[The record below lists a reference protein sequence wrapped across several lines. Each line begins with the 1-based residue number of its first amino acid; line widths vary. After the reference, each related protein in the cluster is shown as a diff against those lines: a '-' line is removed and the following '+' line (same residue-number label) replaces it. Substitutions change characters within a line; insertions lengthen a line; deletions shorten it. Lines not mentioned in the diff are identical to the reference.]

1 MKYIIMITIVIGLAA
16 ADFITGWM
24 KAYIQHDISSQKM
37 RIGGIHKLAEILI
50 MCVACGLEIGLE
62 LLGRYYSTDTG
73 SDAAQKLASVSGMA
87 AALLFFVYILVMELT
102 SILENYTEIN
112 PQAKWAKWIV
122 KKLRILTLKEEENEN
137 GVQKIRTSSRNSGK
151 RK

>member
-24 KAYIQHDISSQKM
+24 KAYIKKDISSQKM

-50 MCVACGLEIGLE
+50 MCVACGLEIGLDM
-62 LLGRYYSTDTG
+62 LGRYYSADAGG
-73 SDAAQKLASVSGMA
+73 SGAAQKLASVSGMI

-102 SILENYTEIN
+102 SILENYVEIN
-112 PQAKWAKWIV
+112 PQARWALWIV
-122 KKLRILTLKEEENEN
+122 KKLRIFTLKEEEKSN
-137 GVQKIRTSSRNSGK
+137 VQTKNDKTRK
-151 RK
+151 R